1 MIRVCTTEDI
11 RLNERDT
18 IDEGVDV
25 YTLIDRASMGLLSHT
40 PDGKVLIVVGKG
52 KNGADG
58 LSLAIRLLGVRPVKV
73 YSLYDDL
80 CEEGASYMRRYT
92 TAGGEI
98 VGDIDEALEWADVV
112 VDSIFG
118 IGLGRDVSG
127 EVAEVVAKINASG
140 DYILSADIPSGLNA
154 DSGKVMGACIK
165 ANKTVSFSPAK
176 AGYLLN
182 DGKDYVGEVV
192 YADVGIKDVR
202 YTATLYEEEDSVVPL
217 RKQNTHKGDYGRV
230 YVIAGSPCY
239 VGASL
244 LATLSTSACLRSG
257 AGLVTLCVPYS
268 MREVYQ
274 SRVLEETLLFLPDV
288 DGKIVFAQEVFDDIK
303 SKADCIVIGMGLGAN
318 DNLAD
323 IVKYLIATYSG
334 RLVLDADALNC
345 LAGDRGAFDL
355 KSCDIVVTPH
365 PKEFSRLSGVETPD
379 INPIYH
385 ARVYA
390 KENGVTVL
398 LKGATTVVAYPDE
411 RVYLVSNGGP
421 HLAKGGSGDVL
432 AGMVAGNIVQ
442 GYSVERSVYLHAKA
456 GRLALADFNE
466 AGVVASEL
474 IKYINRQDF

>member
-1 MIRVCTTEDI
+1 MIRVCTTDDI
-11 RLNERDT
+11 RLNEKET
-18 IDEGVDV
+18 MDEGVDV
-25 YTLIDRASMGLLSHT
+25 CTLIDRASFSLHSYL
-40 PDGKVLIVVGKG
+40 PDGKVLVVVGKG

-58 LSLAIRLLGVRPVKV
+58 LSLAMRLLDENPVKV
-73 YSLYDDL
+73 YALYSDL
-80 CEEGASYMRRYT
+80 CVECASYMERYID
-92 TAGGEI
+92 AGGEI
-98 VGDIDEALEWADVV
+98 VEDIDEALEWADVV

-118 IGLGRDVSG
+118 IGLSREVSS
-127 EVAEVVAKINASG
+127 EVANVISKINASG
-140 DYILSADIPSGLNA
+140 RYILSADIPSGLNA
-154 DSGKVMGACIK
+154 DNGKVMGACVK
-165 ANKTVSFSPAK
+165 ANRTVSFSPVK

-192 YADVGIKDVR
+192 YADVGIEDDH
-202 YTATLYEEEDSVVPL
+202 YTAYLYSEEDSIVPP
-217 RKQNTHKGDYGRV
+217 RRQNTHKGDYGRV

-244 LATLSTSACLRSG
+244 LATASASACLRSG

-274 SRVLEETLLFLPDV
+274 SRVLEETLLFLPD
-288 DGKIVFAQEVFDDIK
+288 DEGKIIFDRGVFDDIK

-318 DNLAD
+318 ECLAD
-323 IVKYLIATYSG
+323 IVKYLVTTYDG
-334 RLVLDADALNC
+334 KLVLDADALNC
-345 LAGDRGAFDL
+345 LEGEVGVFD
-355 KSCDIVVTPH
+355 KKTCEIVVTPH
-365 PKEFSRLSGVETPD
+365 PREFSRISGVETRS

-385 ARVYA
+385 ARAYA
-390 KENGVTVL
+390 KDNDVTVL

-411 RVYLVSNGGP
+411 RVYLVANGGP

-442 GYSVERSVYLHAKA
+442 GYSVERGAYLHAKA

-474 IKYINRQDF
+474 IRYINRQDF